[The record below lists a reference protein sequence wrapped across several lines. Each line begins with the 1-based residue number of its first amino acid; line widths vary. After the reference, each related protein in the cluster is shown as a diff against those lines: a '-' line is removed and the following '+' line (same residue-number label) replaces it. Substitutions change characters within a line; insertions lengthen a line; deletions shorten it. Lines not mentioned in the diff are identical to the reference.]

1 MAAPQQPSPSVAV
14 LDPSLNPKHDLSPTA
29 DTQKLNNENSSD
41 TCK

>member
-1 MAAPQQPSPSVAV
+1 MAAPQPGAAV
-14 LDPSLNPKHDLSPTA
+14 LYPSLNPKHDLSPTA

>member
-14 LDPSLNPKHDLSPTA
+14 LYALNPKHDLSPTA